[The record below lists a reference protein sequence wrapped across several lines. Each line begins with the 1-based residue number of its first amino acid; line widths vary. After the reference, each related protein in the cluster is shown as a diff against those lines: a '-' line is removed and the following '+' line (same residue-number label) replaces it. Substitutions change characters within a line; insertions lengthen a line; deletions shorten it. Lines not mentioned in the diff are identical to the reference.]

1 MKKLMTLVIAFTFV
15 IAANAQTKTQT
26 WNVDPYHSFLTFSI
40 KHLGISFVDGKFD
53 QYQGTLKMTGED
65 VTTTNFDFSIDVNS
79 INTGVEARDG
89 HLKSADFFDAA
100 KYDKITFKQTSIKK
114 IKKNKYRLTGD
125 LTIKNVTKSVTFEL
139 VYGGKIDNDGF
150 GNEKVGFQATTTINR
165 FDFGVAYDPTGQAVA
180 KEVQITVN
188 LEFAKQK

>member
-1 MKKLMTLVIAFTFV
+1 MKKLMTLVIAFTF
-15 IAANAQTKTQT
+15 AMTANAQTQT
-26 WNVDPYHSFLTFSI
+26 WNVDPAHSFLTFSI
-40 KHLGISFVDGKFD
+40 KHLGISFVEGKFD

-65 VTTTNFDFSIDVNS
+65 VMTAKFDFSIDVNS

-100 KYDKITFKQTSIKK
+100 QFGKITFKQTSIKK
-114 IKKNKYRLTGD
+114 VKKDQYRLVGD
-125 LTIKNVTKSVTFEL
+125 LTIKNVTKSVTFDL

-150 GNEKVGFQATTTINR
+150 GNQKVGFQATTTINR

-180 KEVQITVN
+180 KEVNIAVN